1 MLRVVLEKGVLVVVP
16 DTVELTE
23 MLVDV
28 MFEIICLVVLD
39 VEPSD
44 TALVGSLLPEA
55 AVVVILLAG
64 TSVTVV
70 IAMLPDTEVSD
81 MLVVDSV

>member
-28 MFEIICLVVLD
+28 MFEIFCLVVLD

-44 TALVGSLLPEA
+44 TALVASLLPEA

-70 IAMLPDTEVSD
+70 IAMLPDTEACD
-81 MLVVDSV
+81 MLSVDSV

>member
-1 MLRVVLEKGVLVVVP
+1 ML
-16 DTVELTE
+16 DSEL
-23 MLVDV
+23 
-28 MFEIICLVVLD
+28 
-39 VEPSD
+39 SD

-70 IAMLPDTEVSD
+70 IAMLPDTEVCD
-81 MLVVDSV
+81 MLSVDSV

>member
-1 MLRVVLEKGVLVVVP
+1 MLRVALEKGVLAAVP
-16 DTVELTE
+16 DTVEFTA

-28 MFEIICLVVLD
+28 MFKIFCSVVLD

-44 TALVGSLLPEA
+44 TALVASLLPEA
-55 AVVVILLAG
+55 AVVVILPAG

>member
-1 MLRVVLEKGVLVVVP
+1 MLRVVLEKGVLVAVP
-16 DTVELTE
+16 DTVEFTA
-23 MLVDV
+23 MLVDE
-28 MFEIICLVVLD
+28 MFEIFCVLVLD
-39 VEPSD
+39 SELSD

-70 IAMLPDTEVSD
+70 IAMLPDTEVCD
-81 MLVVDSV
+81 MLSVDSV

>member
-44 TALVGSLLPEA
+44 TALVASLLPEA
-55 AVVVILLAG
+55 AVVVIIIAS
-64 TSVTVV
+64 TKVKVV
-70 IAMLPDTEVSD
+70 IAMLPDTEVCD